1 MYSEINTDKFFVQKI
16 LLEALDEHMGTLGSH
31 KYIMIHDKEHCW
43 MLHKHERKAKC

>member
-31 KYIMIHDKEHCW
+31 KHIMIKNIVGYYI
-43 MLHKHERKAKC
+43 HKHEGKTKC